1 MNATSKNLLH
11 TFEELPAPEQN
22 ELAAAI
28 LRLTLRD
35 NLSDGI
41 DDAWLIHAEEVSLAK
56 EIEFN
61 SIE

>member
-1 MNATSKNLLH
+1 MNTTSLNLLH
-11 TFEELPAPEQN
+11 TFEELPAPEQS

-35 NLSDGI
+35 NLSDDM

>member
-1 MNATSKNLLH
+1 MNATSLNLLH
-11 TFEELPAPEQN
+11 TFEELPAPEQS

-35 NLSDGI
+35 NLN
-41 DDAWLIHAEEVSLAK
+41 DDLDDTVFIHAEEVSLAK